1 MLLADGW
8 ALLWIFPV
16 VVLVSARYS
25 MDRRLRWVAWGTFAL
40 AWAIGSFFGGRV
52 EMRYFAPV
60 FLAALPFLG
69 PILERKRW
77 RLLACSLAF
86 WPTLALLTQLGA
98 IRAEMDAEAAVPE
111 VAVIAHPSVE
121 ARAIFNTCSTEGAT
135 HLRNMAWQL
144 AAVAPEG
151 STVITDALPDGRE
164 GELFWPLL
172 VLRPDLKVQ
181 VR

>member
-1 MLLADGW
+1 MRA
-8 ALLWIFPV
+8 
-16 VVLVSARYS
+16 S
-25 MDRRLRWVAWGTFAL
+25 MDRRLRWTAWGVFGVAL
-40 AWAIGSFFGGRV
+40 ATGSFFGGRV
-52 EMRYFAPV
+52 EMRYFAPAFMV
-60 FLAALPFLG
+60 ALPFLG
-69 PILERKRW
+69 P
-77 RLLACSLAF
+77 LLQRYGLRTLVCVGAF

-98 IRAEMDAEAAVPE
+98 LRAELDPDAVVPT
-111 VAVIAHPSVE
+111 VMVVAHPSVE
-121 ARAIFNTCSTEGAT
+121 TRAIFDTCSTEGAT

-144 AAVAPEG
+144 ADVAPQG